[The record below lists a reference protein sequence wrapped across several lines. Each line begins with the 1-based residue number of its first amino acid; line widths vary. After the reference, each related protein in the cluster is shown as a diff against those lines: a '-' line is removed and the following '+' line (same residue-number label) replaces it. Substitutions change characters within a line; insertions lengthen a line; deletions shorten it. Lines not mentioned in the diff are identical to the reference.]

1 MTTSRAARFMP
12 LIGLGLAAVGLT
24 QCDRPEPPTP
34 APEAP
39 PPALA
44 PAPVSTLG
52 RAEMIAA
59 LSEAASAYA
68 VGQPVAASIVGRTF
82 EMRLPFGCT
91 GPSATPAGL
100 AGWRWSAD
108 RQRLELTLT
117 PADWTRSPLVLPTGA
132 AADAQPDQHPDWER
146 VEGLWIA
153 RPWIAEAVCPH
164 PAASAP
170 QPEAQAEPTGDEA
183 KTPTTDMSAAPG
195 PTVAPEMSAGLAVI
209 ETAETSRLG
218 RRRGEA
224 WRHVVRGANE
234 QPAAAPS
241 DGYRLVL
248 GGRVGR
254 FPDGQAIRC
263 SSDNPDQRPVCIA
276 AVELDLIAF
285 EDAAGVRL
293 SEWRLGG

>member
-1 MTTSRAARFMP
+1 MP
-12 LIGLGLAAVGLT
+12 VIGLGLAAVGLT

-39 PPALA
+39 PPAVA
-44 PAPVSTLG
+44 PAPVSMLD
-52 RAEMIAA
+52 RAGMIAA
-59 LSEAASAYA
+59 LSEAASAHA
-68 VGQPVAASIVGRTF
+68 IGRPVAASIAGRTF
-82 EMRLPFGCT
+82 EMRLPFGCA

-108 RQRLELTLT
+108 RQTLELTLT

-132 AADAQPDQHPDWER
+132 AADAQTDQQADQNPGWER
-146 VEGLWIA
+146 VDGLWIA
-153 RPWIAEAVCPH
+153 RPWIAEAVCPR
-164 PAASAP
+164 PVTPAP
-170 QPEAQAEPTGDEA
+170 QPAAQTQPTGDEA
-183 KTPTTDMSAAPG
+183 KSPTPDTPPAP
-195 PTVAPEMSAGLAVI
+195 APAITPQMTAGLAVI

-234 QPAAAPS
+234 QPATAPAN
-241 DGYRLVL
+241 GYRLVL

-254 FPDGQAIRC
+254 FPDGQAVRC
-263 SSDNPDQRPVCIA
+263 TSDNPDQRPVCIA

-285 EDAAGVRL
+285 EDAAGARL
-293 SEWRLGG
+293 SEWRPGG